1 MYSFVNSGHLVFL
14 NIHGHWGHVVAI
26 ISHRERFH
34 DMFARH
40 LNEADLLVF
49 TDGRRTA
56 TFSTT
61 GDLNITFDDLQSVNS
76 ARFIPSIG

>member
-1 MYSFVNSGHLVFL
+1 MLKIIILGYLEFL

-34 DMFARH
+34 DMFAH
-40 LNEADLLVF
+40 QLNEADLLVF

-56 TFSTT
+56 TFATT
-61 GDLNITFDDLQSVNS
+61 GD
-76 ARFIPSIG
+76 